1 MPFMKDCAFTLHC
14 TDELLRVT
22 TVGFVVL
29 VGGMGKGNNLQI
41 SWSIS
46 YFQPLKIMDSL
57 TEEKFEGVLT

>member
-46 YFQPLKIMDSL
+46 YFQPLKIGL
-57 TEEKFEGVLT
+57 INRRNLRAC